1 MKSTHKRVEVVD
13 KMALAKMIANKE
25 GIIISEALS
34 FIDTFEEA
42 IIKSVKEEK
51 KVQLNDFL
59 SFTPEIKEEKRM
71 ISALDKKEY
80 IIPRKRVVLV
90 SVGKGFK
97 ETIQEGLTKVKK

>member
-13 KMALAKMIANKE
+13 KMTLAKMIANKE

-34 FIDTFEEA
+34 FIDTFEEV
-42 IIKSVKEEK
+42 IVKSVKEEK

-71 ISALDKKEY
+71 VSALDKKEY
-80 IIPRKRVVLV
+80 VIPRKRVVLV

-97 ETIQEGLTKVKK
+97 EAIQEGLTKAKK